1 MLTRRLLLAAL
12 VLAPRAAALADE
24 GTLAPDMARIRAR
37 RQGLIIAT
45 AVDLPPYVVTAA
57 DGTLAGEDVTLGRKL
72 AEALGVAHNFVQAET
87 PEQILDLVARGG
99 ADLAV
104 ARLSITLDRARTVRF
119 SRPYLVLRHA
129 LLLNR
134 QRLAQTAPG
143 ADPLAALNLREATV
157 AVVAE
162 SGYADA
168 VRRLLPRATVRNF
181 PRWQPDV
188 VDAVRQGEV
197 LAGYGDERQVETAL
211 AATPDAP
218 LQLRRFLLDGTRDAI
233 AIALPWS
240 SLQLLAW
247 VDLFLDSRTPPDD
260 TQGASGMRNDK

>member
-12 VLAPRAAALADE
+12 ALAPRAALADE
-24 GTLAPDMARIRAR
+24 GRLAPDMERIASR

-45 AVDLPPYVVTAA
+45 AVDLPPYVVTTA
-57 DGTLAGEDVTLGRKL
+57 DGTLAGEDISLGRTL
-72 AEALGVAHNFVQAET
+72 AEALGVAHNFVQADT
-87 PEQILDLVARGG
+87 PDEVVDLVTRGG
-99 ADLAV
+99 ADLAI
-104 ARLSITLDRARTVRF
+104 ARLSITLDRARSVRF

-134 QRLAQTAPG
+134 QHLAQAP
-143 ADPLAALNLREATV
+143 AMDPPAALNAREATV
-157 AVVAE
+157 AIVAD

-168 VRRLLPRATVRNF
+168 ARRLLPRATLHNF

-188 VDAVRQGEV
+188 VDAVRQGEA
-197 LAGYGDERQVETAL
+197 LAGYGDERQVEAAL
-211 AATPDAP
+211 TATPDAP
-218 LQLRRFLLDGTRDAI
+218 LQLRRFVLDGTRDAI

-247 VDLFLDSRTPPDD
+247 VDLFLESRTAPDDSRD
-260 TQGASGMRNDK
+260 ASDKRNDK

>member
-12 VLAPRAAALADE
+12 ALAPRAALADE
-24 GTLAPDMARIRAR
+24 GVLAPDVARILAR

-45 AVDLPPYVVTAA
+45 AVDLPPYVATAV

-72 AEALGVAHNFVQAET
+72 AEALGVAHNFVQADT

-99 ADLAV
+99 ADLAI

-134 QRLAQTAPG
+134 QRLAQAAPG
-143 ADPLAALNLREATV
+143 SDPLAELNRPEATV

-168 VRRLLPRATVRNF
+168 ARRLLPRATLRNF

-247 VDLFLDSRTPPDD
+247 VDLFLDSRTPPADRRD
-260 TQGASGMRNDK
+260 ASEIRNDK

>member
-12 VLAPRAAALADE
+12 ALAPRVARGE
-24 GTLAPDMARIRAR
+24 GSALAPDMARIMAR

-57 DGTLAGEDVTLGRKL
+57 DGTLAGEDIALGRAL
-72 AEALGVAHNFVQAET
+72 AEALGVPYDFVQAET
-87 PEQILDLVARGG
+87 PDEILSLMSRGG
-99 ADLAV
+99 ADLAM
-104 ARLSITLDRARTVRF
+104 ARLSITLARAKTVRF

-134 QRLAQTAPG
+134 HHLARAAPG
-143 ADPLAALNLREATV
+143 IDPPAALNARDATV
-157 AVVAE
+157 AVVAD

-168 VRRLLPRATVRNF
+168 ARRLLPLATLRNF

-197 LAGYGDERQVETAL
+197 LAGYGDERQVEAAL
-211 AATPDAP
+211 TATPDAP
-218 LQLRRFLLDGTRDAI
+218 LQLRRFVLEGTRDAV

-247 VDLFLDSRTPPDD
+247 VDLFLESRPATDD
-260 TQGASGMRNDK
+260 GRDAGDQHNDR

>member
-1 MLTRRLLLAAL
+1 MLTRRLILAAL
-12 VLAPRAAALADE
+12 ALAPRAALAD
-24 GTLAPDMARIRAR
+24 GSVLAPDMARITAR

-57 DGTLAGEDVTLGRKL
+57 DGTLAGEDITLGRAL
-72 AEALGVAHNFVQAET
+72 AEALGVAHNFVQADT
-87 PEQILDLVARGG
+87 PDEILGLVARGG

-134 QRLAQTAPG
+134 QRLAQAAPG
-143 ADPLAALNLREATV
+143 LDLPDALDAREITV
-157 AVVAE
+157 AVAAG

-168 VRRLLPRATVRNF
+168 ARRLLPKATLRNF
-181 PRWQPDV
+181 PRWQPDI

-197 LAGYGDERQVETAL
+197 HAGYGDERQVEAAL
-211 AATPDAP
+211 AATPESP
-218 LQLRRFLLDGTRDAI
+218 LQLRRFVLDGTRDAV

-247 VDLFLDSRTPPDD
+247 VDLFLESHPAADDSRN
-260 TQGASGMRNDK
+260 ASDQRNDR